1 MVEPNVMVW
10 YCHRL
15 KSDTLGIFEER
26 VRPPDLRE
34 PLHGE
39 EPVLRGH
46 VVWQDQS
53 GANITVRHTFTYIL
67 HF

>member
-1 MVEPNVMVW
+1 MVW

-46 VVWQDQS
+46 VVWQDQPGETLQS
-53 GANITVRHTFTYIL
+53 DTHLHIFYISNE
-67 HF
+67 FP